1 MEFNNIK
8 KIWKEHKKEIIFS
21 VALGVIGG
29 LTVKNSHDIATHKR
43 VANLNVDR
51 INNHLGL
58 VYDGEGVLAENV
70 NYLASKM
77 DLPEGEWSPIIGKN
91 VTFD

>member
-1 MEFNNIK
+1 MELNNIK
-8 KIWKEHKKEIIFS
+8 QIWKEHKKEIIFG

-29 LTVKNSHDIATHKR
+29 ITVKNSRDIATHKR
-43 VANLNVDR
+43 VANVNVDR

-58 VYDGEGVLAENV
+58 VYNTDDVLAESV

-77 DLPEGEWSPIIGKN
+77 DLPEGEWSPLMKEN